1 MKPDIIRQ
9 ILNAI
14 AVFAAFGV
22 NILAN
27 VRPIRGLTLGE
38 ISTQLF
44 GNVLITPAN
53 YAFAIW
59 GLIYLGL
66 FSFAIYQALP
76 MQRSQPLFRRLGYW
90 LVVASAAQI
99 AWVLLFQFRLFG
111 WSFVAMIAILLP
123 LIQIYTQLDGVKL
136 NQPERWFVK
145 IPLTIYLAWI
155 SVATIVNGGVSLTHL
170 EWEGWGISPEVWTVI
185 MMMMGGAIALIIAW
199 TRGDIPFTGVLIWAL
214 TAISIRHLD
223 NPLIAATGFLLSV
236 ILAMTTIL
244 RRGERPF
251 APTNNK

>member
-1 MKPDIIRQ
+1 MKPDLLRQ
-9 ILNAI
+9 LLNAI

-27 VRPIRGLTLGE
+27 VRPRRGLTLGE
-38 ISTQLF
+38 ISNQVF
-44 GNVLITPAN
+44 GEVLITPAN

-76 MQRSQPLFRRLGYW
+76 AQRSQPLFRRLGYW
-90 LVVASAAQI
+90 LVMASVAQI
-99 AWVLLFQFRLFG
+99 VWVFLFQLGLFS
-111 WSFVAMIAILLP
+111 WSFVAMVVILLP

-136 NQPERWFVK
+136 NKRERWFVK
-145 IPLTIYLAWI
+145 IPLTIYFAWI
-155 SVATIVNGGVSLTHL
+155 SVATLVNGGVSLTHL

-185 MMMMGGAIALIIAW
+185 MMMIGGAIALIIAW
-199 TRGDIPFTGVLIWAL
+199 TRGDIPFTGVFIWAL

-236 ILAMTTIL
+236 ILAATTIFS
-244 RRGERPF
+244 R
-251 APTNNK
+251 KSYQS

>member
-1 MKPDIIRQ
+1 MKPDLLRQ
-9 ILNAI
+9 LLNAI

-27 VRPIRGLTLGE
+27 VRPLRGLTLGE
-38 ISTQLF
+38 ISNQVF
-44 GNVLITPAN
+44 GEVLITPAN

-76 MQRSQPLFRRLGYW
+76 AQRSQPLFRRLGYW
-90 LVVASAAQI
+90 LVMASVAQI
-99 AWVLLFQFRLFG
+99 VWVFLFQLGLFS
-111 WSFVAMIAILLP
+111 WSFVAMVVILLP

-136 NQPERWFVK
+136 NKRERWFVK
-145 IPLTIYLAWI
+145 IPLTIYFAWI
-155 SVATIVNGGVSLTHL
+155 SVATLVNGGVSLTHL

-185 MMMMGGAIALIIAW
+185 MMMIGGAIALIIAW
-199 TRGDIPFTGVLIWAL
+199 TRGDIPFTGVFIWAL

-236 ILAMTTIL
+236 ILAATTIFS
-244 RRGERPF
+244 R
-251 APTNNK
+251 KSYQS